1 MSINRRIDKEDVV
14 HTYEILLAIKKHE
27 IRLFAETWMDLE
39 TVIKNEVRKRKV
51 DIIH

>member
-1 MSINRRIDKEDVV
+1 MWYIHVK
-14 HTYEILLAIKKHE
+14 YYLAIKKHE

>member
-1 MSINRRIDKEDVV
+1 MWYRHVK
-14 HTYEILLAIKKHE
+14 YYLAIKKHE
-27 IRLFAETWMDLE
+27 IRSVAETSMDLE

>member
-1 MSINRRIDKEDVV
+1 MWYRHVKYS
-14 HTYEILLAIKKHE
+14 LAIKKHE
-27 IRLFAETWMDLE
+27 IRSVAETSMDLE